1 MLLISLSLSFP
12 PFLSTSYIGKTLFED
27 TMTYNDEGAL
37 VLVKKNEKDGMEITA
52 IRSLEEGG
60 KVLVMVSGRGGGREG
75 GRQGYRQGHRQ
86 D

>member
-1 MLLISLSLSFP
+1 
-12 PFLSTSYIGKTLFED
+12 
-27 TMTYNDEGAL
+27 MTYNDEGAL